1 MSFDNGVT
9 IDETKGIITIKG
21 DKDEIS
27 MTFDEFDSIVDKY
40 KKKLKEPT
48 FSDLEDE
55 ILNMDN
61 KIEELKSYVEIC
73 QERIS
78 ENGYF

>member
-1 MSFDNGVT
+1 MNFNNGVT
-9 IDETKGIITIKG
+9 IDEIKGIITIKG

-27 MTFDEFDSIVDKY
+27 ITFDEFDSVVDKY

-48 FSDLEDE
+48 FSELEDI
-55 ILNMDN
+55 ILDMDN
-61 KIEELKSYVEIC
+61 KIEELKSYVEAC

>member
-1 MSFDNGVT
+1 MNFNNGVT
-9 IDETKGIITIKG
+9 IDEIKGIITIKS

-27 MTFDEFDSIVDKY
+27 MTFDEFDSVVDKY

-48 FSDLEDE
+48 FSELEDI
-55 ILNMDN
+55 ILDMDN
-61 KIEELKSYVEIC
+61 KIEELKSYVEAC